1 VIDPS
6 VPPSGA
12 SLAAEGLPQAPQALR
27 FPTRMPAGSP
37 NLVAADRFS
46 LNGSGEISGI
56 SLIPESEMH
65 LWTTGIPHQ
74 RRCIVADRFLLI
86 HKAFEQGLRRCQ
98 FIPADKF
105 V

>member
-1 VIDPS
+1 MIHLFPLRAR
-6 VPPSGA
+6 PWRRKGCLKLRKPCA
-12 SLAAEGLPQAPQALR
+12 FQLECPLAC
-27 FPTRMPAGSP
+27 PTWI
-37 NLVAADRFS
+37 VADRFS